1 MRVYYEKPRTSL
13 SWKGYI
19 YDPNL
24 NGLYNI
30 ELGLRNVRN
39 LFLKLIKIQQPIA
52 IEILNPLFS
61 YYFNDLISWS
71 SIGARTVSSQIHRE
85 IASNLSNPVGF
96 KNSLDGNINNAFN
109 AMLSAASTHK
119 FLGINQNGKICTI
132 TSSGNIDS
140 HIILRGAIMIDCNHS
155 NSDKNDKN
163 QIHVAESILRYLSD
177 NHQLIIGLMLETTRT
192 SPLAIWQANYVK
204 KQLLCYYPYLSIK
217 LLPIIT
223 SGDFNIRRIAAICK
237 RDDPRDAIVSKFY
250 TDIYS
255 LPKKAIIGTSSV
267 RRKFQLLA
275 LRPDLSVHPLRG
287 NIHSRLNKL
296 YQRDFHAIILAVAA
310 LKRLNINKKL
320 YTPLTFSNMIP
331 AMGQGAIMV
340 QCRLKDSKILD
351 LMHTINDKET
361 EICINSERTII
372 SHLATGCHIPIGV
385 YAKIEQKN
393 QIFIQT
399 VVGSFNGS
407 KVIRS
412 EGKSD
417 IKQAKTLS
425 HKQYANFNY
434 TTTSIWR
441 KSRKNFTIVWKK
453 SMASTINIFY
463 TRQRFTSS

>member
-1 MRVYYEKPRTSL
+1 MQNKKLFISPKNLKKQYPVGIQEKKFIYQSRKIISNIIHNKDSRLLIICGPCSIHDLNSTIDYATRLYELSIKFINHLYIVMRVYYEKPRTSL

-140 HIILRGAIMIDCNHS
+140 HIILRGGNFPNYFQQNIYDCKKKMNILDIPAAIMIDCNHS

-177 NHQLIIGLMLETTRT
+177 NHQLIIGLMLE
-192 SPLAIWQANYVK
+192 SN
-204 KQLLCYYPYLSIK
+204 
-217 LLPIIT
+217 
-223 SGDFNIRRIAAICK
+223 
-237 RDDPRDAIVSKFY
+237 
-250 TDIYS
+250 IYS
-255 LPKKAIIGTSSV
+255 
-267 RRKFQLLA
+267 
-275 LRPDLSVHPLRG
+275 G
-287 NIHSRLNKL
+287 N
-296 YQRDFHAIILAVAA
+296 QQW
-310 LKRLNINKKL
+310 
-320 YTPLTFSNMIP
+320 MIP
-331 AMGQGAIMV
+331 RKKIKYGVSITDPCIGWDDT
-340 QCRLKDSKILD
+340 CYFLTNLYNFLKI
-351 LMHTINDKET
+351 
-361 EICINSERTII
+361 
-372 SHLATGCHIPIGV
+372 
-385 YAKIEQKN
+385 KN
-393 QIFIQT
+393 
-399 VVGSFNGS
+399 
-407 KVIRS
+407 K
-412 EGKSD
+412 
-417 IKQAKTLS
+417 
-425 HKQYANFNY
+425 
-434 TTTSIWR
+434 
-441 KSRKNFTIVWKK
+441 
-453 SMASTINIFY
+453 
-463 TRQRFTSS
+463 